1 MGNMV
6 FGEVDWNSADS
17 ESSQKSDFARLTD
30 GENIVRI
37 MGNPVQFYIH
47 WVTTSDGAKSK
58 INSPA
63 NHPEL
68 VRRLEDSGFK
78 KQARWFVKVL
88 DRTDDEFRLL
98 EIGPQIYNSI
108 KSLYNN
114 SRWGKVTAYDVTIN
128 KGPKGQQPLYSVTP
142 NPKESLSAEFKTKFV
157 EFNDR
162 VNLEK
167 LTSPSSAEAVA
178 LKMGWTSTG
187 TGTKTTTG
195 SVTST
200 VTTGSA
206 TATGEDFDFDFE
218 E

>member
-17 ESSQKSDFARLTD
+17 ESSQKSDFARLTE
-30 GENIVRI
+30 GENIVRV

-47 WVTTSDGAKSK
+47 WVTGPDGTKGK

-78 KQARWFVKVL
+78 RQARWFVKIL

-98 EIGPQIYNSI
+98 EIGPQIYNGI

-114 SRWGKVTAYDVTIN
+114 SRWGKVTAYDITVN
-128 KGPKGQQPLYSVTP
+128 RGPKGQQPLYSVTP
-142 NPKESLSAEFKTKFV
+142 NPKEALSSDFKSKFV

-167 LTSPSSAEAVA
+167 LITPATSEAVA
-178 LKMGWTSTG
+178 AKMGWSLSEGDSDSTTG
-187 TGTKTTTG
+187 TNSK
-195 SVTST
+195 
-200 VTTGSA
+200 
-206 TATGEDFDFDFE
+206 TATSEDFEFDFE
-218 E
+218 